1 MYESDF
7 DEFLKQDR
15 IFWVS
20 HSSLYN
26 DGEYKVRLLNDKVVG
41 VGDRVLVKFSN
52 GNFSG
57 VVKQTAGFGWK
68 EDRAVIMILF
78 PGRSKGKKVHIDSLI
93 DKL

>member
-1 MYESDF
+1 MDKA
-7 DEFLKQDR
+7 DFLKQDR

-20 HSSLYN
+20 HSNIYN
-26 DGEYKVRLLNDKVVG
+26 HGEYKVRLLNDKVVG

-57 VVKQTAGFGWK
+57 IVKQTAGFGWK
-68 EDRAVIMILF
+68 EDRAVIMIQF
-78 PGRSKGKKVHIDSLI
+78 PGKSKGKKVHIDNLI

>member
-1 MYESDF
+1 MNR
-7 DEFLKQDR
+7 DEMIIQDR
-15 IFWVS
+15 VFWVK
-20 HSSLYN
+20 HSNVYN
-26 DGEYKVRLLNDKVVG
+26 DGEYKCRLLNDKVVG

-68 EDRAVIMILF
+68 EDRAVIMIQF
-78 PGRSKGKKVHIDSLI
+78 PGKSKGKKVHIDSVI

>member
-1 MYESDF
+1 MDRNEMII
-7 DEFLKQDR
+7 QDR
-15 IFWVS
+15 VFWVKNS
-20 HSSLYN
+20 NIYN
-26 DGEYKVRLLNDKVVG
+26 DGEYKCRLLNDKVVG

-68 EDRAVIMILF
+68 EDRAVIMIQF
-78 PGRSKGKKVHIDSLI
+78 PGKTKGKKVHIDNVI